1 METRTRGGEL
11 MTEFRA
17 LKKHVEKGKI
27 VWVYVM
33 PLGKT
38 VGFRMNRDD
47 LICCIKSMQ
56 YKFYTWVHDGTRS
69 KILVTKNEKG
79 EEFLCS
85 AYLNLPEEN
94 LNEIPEADE

>member
-1 METRTRGGEL
+1 MMGGEL

-17 LKKHVEKGKI
+17 LRKHTEKGKI

-33 PLGKT
+33 PIGKT

-47 LICCIKSMQ
+47 LIRCIKSLE
-56 YKFYTWVHDGTRS
+56 YEFYTWRGETKS
-69 KILVTKNEKG
+69 KILVTRNEKG

-94 LNEIPEADE
+94 LNELPEADE

>member
-1 METRTRGGEL
+1 

-17 LKKHVEKGKI
+17 LKKFMEKGKI

-33 PLGKT
+33 PIGKT

-47 LICCIKSMQ
+47 LIRCIKSLQ
-56 YKFYTWVHDGTRS
+56 YEFYTLRGSTKS
-69 KILVTKNEKG
+69 KILVTRNEKG

-85 AYLNLPEEN
+85 AYLNLAEEN
-94 LNEIPEADE
+94 LNELPDDEE